1 MIFRYTRG
9 GVQTEEVFDGV
20 MVCSGHHWKKRFP
33 TFPGMDV
40 FKGRQ
45 MHSHSYKDF
54 KGFEDL
60 KVVVVGVGNSGEFLL
75 PPHLKP
81 PLWPL

>member
-1 MIFRYTRG
+1 
-9 GVQTEEVFDGV
+9 
-20 MVCSGHHWKKRFP
+20 
-33 TFPGMDV
+33 MDV